1 VQLTSHSTSGS
12 KAPSAGGRKDVGL
25 GRSAHLRG
33 HLGHGSQV
41 ALDLHDLLDAPSV
54 LGLIETAENL
64 LHGLAAVHPLLQ
76 QGLDSNLLRLGGQ
89 DRLDRG
95 LAAGGGLRLGTL
107 RLALAALGRLARG
120 RRGRATSTAVV
131 VVNTLHVVPKV
142 PLAGEAVAR
151 DSTLATLVHAQE
163 GLVAVSVESMGLTLM
178 SEKASGGGE
187 ARSVAGLG
195 LAAVGLQ
202 VRVDEFIIVALELLG
217 LVVAVGSALPGA
229 VEETVRLDGD
239 VLVQLVVPGRLALV
253 SLSASGEWGRQRQ
266 GVLELG
272 YGLSGSQILR
282 KEGDLAIDTW
292 RLALNFRR
300 RVRAEGGREPC
311 LVNGGRRRS
320 PGDGAGEALPGSRR
334 RVVREAYIRT
344 KLHVGWNH
352 VKRADG
358 REVDKG
364 AIGANAHID
373 GVAGPVHLR
382 SDGTGIRIQEEAR
395 IHSDHRRGR
404 LGSIPES
411 RCVTSCVHV
420 GHV

>member
-1 VQLTSHSTSGS
+1 
-12 KAPSAGGRKDVGL
+12 
-25 GRSAHLRG
+25 
-33 HLGHGSQV
+33 V

-163 GLVAVSVESMGLTLM
+163 GLVAVSVESMGLALM
-178 SEKASGGGE
+178 SKKASGGGK

-282 KEGDLAIDTW
+282 KEGDLAIDTESITLVRNKLVQLKISTDIPW

>member
-1 VQLTSHSTSGS
+1 LE
-12 KAPSAGGRKDVGL
+12 AGY
-25 GRSAHLRG
+25 
-33 HLGHGSQV
+33 
-41 ALDLHDLLDAPSV
+41 LL
-54 LGLIETAENL
+54 
-64 LHGLAAVHPLLQ
+64 
-76 QGLDSNLLRLGGQ
+76 
-89 DRLDRG
+89 
-95 LAAGGGLRLGTL
+95 
-107 RLALAALGRLARG
+107 
-120 RRGRATSTAVV
+120 
-131 VVNTLHVVPKV
+131 
-142 PLAGEAVAR
+142 
-151 DSTLATLVHAQE
+151 
-163 GLVAVSVESMGLTLM
+163 
-178 SEKASGGGE
+178 
-187 ARSVAGLG
+187 
-195 LAAVGLQ
+195 
-202 VRVDEFIIVALELLG
+202 IVALELLG

-229 VEETVRLDGD
+229 VEETVRLNGD

-382 SDGTGIRIQEEAR
+382 SDGTSIRIQEEAR